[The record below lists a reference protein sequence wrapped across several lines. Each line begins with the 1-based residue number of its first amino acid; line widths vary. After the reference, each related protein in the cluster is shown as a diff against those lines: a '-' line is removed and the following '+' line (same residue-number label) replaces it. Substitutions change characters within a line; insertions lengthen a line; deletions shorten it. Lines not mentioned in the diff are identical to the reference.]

1 MNRNGSNNQ
10 NRQGRHG
17 SKRPQNRATPPRSTA
32 SSAQQ
37 LYSEDEFEQLGFS
50 IMRRDPRGAQ
60 DTRERQFVSHFG
72 LNSGLFLIVWR
83 ELAESGWLEFASR
96 KAKPEHLLWCL
107 LFLNTYNVEE
117 LNATLAG
124 TSERTFREKV
134 WFYAKGIANLDRK
147 LVSCT

>member
-1 MNRNGSNNQ
+1 MKDAYARIH
-10 NRQGRHG
+10 RD
-17 SKRPQNRATPPRSTA
+17 K
-32 SSAQQ
+32 Q
-37 LYSEDEFEQLGFS
+37 LIS
-50 IMRRDPRGAQ
+50 
-60 DTRERQFVSHFG
+60 
-72 LNSGLFLIVWR
+72 LFLPSSIFIAST
-83 ELAESGWLEFASR
+83 LESWCRWLEFAGR

-107 LFLNTYNVEE
+107 VFLNTCSVEE